1 MGDVSIGD
9 MAEFA
14 GGLSSDL
21 GNVVEMSDIGD
32 DMGFGLLAN
41 NRTPARGHS
50 GGNTVSIPNLPT
62 NSLGGINEISVK
74 PMENMDSVEIPL
86 GSFSSQSETHYNVRH
101 DTGNSMGYDN
111 GGLNENTQ
119 SSTSHNIHFTPAPQV
134 DPEKE
139 KADKMD
145 LLNKLTRLEKKGY
158 PVSRRYTM
166 DNTLDEILEEFTRL
180 TDARQLE
187 NSIKF
192 QRQIMMGMVTGMEMM
207 NEKFNPLDWKLDGW
221 SESVHENIDDFDE
234 VFEELYDKYKEKGKM
249 PPEARMVMMLA
260 GSGFMYHMSNSF
272 FRSKMPNMDDILR
285 KNPELAK
292 QMAAAAA
299 SAAGPGFGNFMGAA
313 MGVQP
318 QQQQQQMPP
327 AMGQQAPRY
336 DPNPPSFGTQM
347 PPPSYGG
354 PPVPSPMNSG
364 QFFTSPMAQMPQHVA
379 AAPSFGTQTA
389 RKEMRGPVGV
399 GVDDILQTFASVE
412 AQGGSMMSQP
422 AMAAAMELQ
431 SLASDEIQSQAESIR
446 TAGGRRRKRAS
457 PVGSTVSLNV

>member
-32 DMGFGLLAN
+32 VMGFGLLAN
-41 NRTPARGHS
+41 NRTPARGPS

-74 PMENMDSVEIPL
+74 PMESMESVEIPL
-86 GSFSSQSETHYNVRH
+86 SGFSSQNETHFNVRH
-101 DTGNSMGYDN
+101 DTGNSMGYDM

-139 KADKMD
+139 KANKMD
-145 LLNKLTRLEKKGY
+145 LINKLTRLEKKGY

-166 DNTLDEILEEFTRL
+166 DNTLDEIMEEFTRL

-192 QRQIMMGMVTGMEMM
+192 QRQIMMGLVTGMEMM

-221 SESVHENIDDFDE
+221 SESVHENIEDFDE

-318 QQQQQQMPP
+318 QASVPQQQP
-327 AMGQQAPRY
+327 PRY

-347 PPPSYGG
+347 PPPSFGG
-354 PPVPSPMNSG
+354 PPVPSPMNTG
-364 QFFTSPMAQMPQHVA
+364 QFFSSPMAQMPQHAA
-379 AAPSFGTQTA
+379 AAPSFGMQTA
-389 RKEMRGPVGV
+389 RREMRGPV
-399 GVDDILQTFASVE
+399 GVDDILQTFATVE

-422 AMAAAMELQ
+422 AMAVAVELQ

>member
-14 GGLSSDL
+14 GGLSADL
-21 GNVVEMSDIGD
+21 GNVVEMADIGD

-41 NRTPARGHS
+41 NRTPSRGHT

-74 PMENMDSVEIPL
+74 PMESMEETVEIPL
-86 GSFSSQSETHYNVRH
+86 GGGGFSSQGETQYNVRH
-101 DTGNSMGYDN
+101 DTGRYD
-111 GGLNENTQ
+111 GGLNENSQ
-119 SSTSHNIHFTPAPQV
+119 SSTSHNIHFTPAAPV

-145 LLNKLTRLEKKGY
+145 LINKLSRLEKKGY

-166 DNTLDEILEEFTRL
+166 DNTMDEIKEEFTRL

-192 QRQIMMGMVTGMEMM
+192 QRQIMMGLVTGMEMM

-318 QQQQQQMPP
+318 QAP
-327 AMGQQAPRY
+327 APQAPRY
-336 DPNPPSFGTQM
+336 DPNPPMAAM

-354 PPVPSPMNSG
+354 PPVPPAMNSG
-364 QFFTSPMAQMPQHVA
+364 QFFTSPMAQMPQHA
-379 AAPSFGTQTA
+379 AAASSFGVQTA
-389 RKEMRGPVGV
+389 RREMRGPV

-412 AQGGSMMSQP
+412 AQGASMMSQP
-422 AMAAAMELQ
+422 AMAAAVELQ

-446 TAGGRRRKRAS
+446 TAGGRRRKRTS

>member
-1 MGDVSIGD
+1 MGDVSIGE
-9 MAEFA
+9 MADFA

-21 GNVVEMSDIGD
+21 GNVVEMTDIGD

-41 NRTPARGHS
+41 NRTPARVPS
-50 GGNTVSIPNLPT
+50 GGNSVSIPNLPT

-74 PMENMDSVEIPL
+74 PMESMESVEIPL
-86 GSFSSQSETHYNVRH
+86 GGLASHGETHFNVRQ
-101 DTGNSMGYDN
+101 DTGSSMGYDM

-119 SSTSHNIHFTPAPQV
+119 SSTSHNIHFTPAAQV

-145 LLNKLTRLEKKGY
+145 LINKLTRLEKKGY

-166 DNTLDEILEEFTRL
+166 DNTLDEIKEEFTRL

-192 QRQIMMGMVTGMEMM
+192 QRQIMMGLVTGMEMM

-221 SESVHENIDDFDE
+221 SESVHENIEDFDE

-249 PPEARMVMMLA
+249 PPEARLVMMLA

-318 QQQQQQMPP
+318 QAQQMPP
-327 AMGQQAPRY
+327 AMGQPAPRY
-336 DPNPPSFGTQM
+336 DPNPPMAAM
-347 PPPSYGG
+347 PPPAFGG
-354 PPVPSPMNSG
+354 PPVPPPMSTG
-364 QFFTSPMAQMPQHVA
+364 QMWGSPMAQMPQHAA
-379 AAPSFGTQTA
+379 AAPAMQTA
-389 RKEMRGPVGV
+389 RREMRGPV

-422 AMAAAMELQ
+422 AMAAAVELQ

-446 TAGGRRRKRAS
+446 TAGGRRRKRTT

>member
-41 NRTPARGHS
+41 NRVPARGHS
-50 GGNTVSIPNLPT
+50 GGNSVSIPNLPT

-74 PMENMDSVEIPL
+74 PMESMEDTVEIPL
-86 GSFSSQSETHYNVRH
+86 SGGGGETQYNVRH
-101 DTGNSMGYDN
+101 DMGRSMAYD
-111 GGLNENTQ
+111 GGLNENSQ
-119 SSTSHNIHFTPAPQV
+119 SSTSHNIHFTPAAAV

-145 LLNKLTRLEKKGY
+145 LINKLGRLEKKGY

-166 DNTLDEILEEFTRL
+166 DNTLDEIKEEFTRL

-192 QRQIMMGMVTGMEMM
+192 QRQIMMGLVTGMEMM

-221 SESVHENIDDFDE
+221 SESVHENVEDFDE

-249 PPEARMVMMLA
+249 PAEARLVMMLA

-318 QQQQQQMPP
+318 MAQQAPP

-336 DPNPPSFGTQM
+336 DPNPPMAAM

-354 PPVPSPMNSG
+354 PPVPSPMNTG
-364 QFFTSPMAQMPQHVA
+364 QMWGSPMAQMPQHA
-379 AAPSFGTQTA
+379 AAASAPQMA
-389 RKEMRGPVGV
+389 RREMRGPV

-422 AMAAAMELQ
+422 AMAAAVELQ

-446 TAGGRRRKRAS
+446 TAGGRRRKRTS

>member
-21 GNVVEMSDIGD
+21 GNVVEMTDIGD

-41 NRTPARGHS
+41 NRTPARAPT
-50 GGNTVSIPNLPT
+50 GGNSVSIPNLPT

-74 PMENMDSVEIPL
+74 PMESMESMEIPL
-86 GSFSSQSETHYNVRH
+86 SSDGMETQFNVRH
-101 DTGNSMGYDN
+101 DTGRSVAFDM
-111 GGLNENTQ
+111 GGLNENSQ
-119 SSTSHNIHFTPAPQV
+119 SSTSHNIHFTPAAAV

-145 LLNKLTRLEKKGY
+145 LINKLTRLEKKGY

-166 DNTLDEILEEFTRL
+166 DNTLDEIKEEFTRL

-192 QRQIMMGMVTGMEMM
+192 QRQIMMGLVTGMEMM
-207 NEKFNPLDWKLDGW
+207 NENFNPLDWKLDGW
-221 SESVHENIDDFDE
+221 SESVHENIEDFDE

-249 PPEARMVMMLA
+249 PPEARLVMMLA

-318 QQQQQQMPP
+318 QAPVPQQQP
-327 AMGQQAPRY
+327 PRY
-336 DPNPPSFGTQM
+336 DPNPPMAAM
-347 PPPSYGG
+347 PPPAFGG
-354 PPVPSPMNSG
+354 PPVPPPMSTG
-364 QFFTSPMAQMPQHVA
+364 QMWGSPMAQMPQHAA
-379 AAPSFGTQTA
+379 AAPPPQTA
-389 RKEMRGPVGV
+389 RREMRGPVGV
-399 GVDDILQTFASVE
+399 DDILATFATVE

-422 AMAAAMELQ
+422 AMAAAVELQ

-446 TAGGRRRKRAS
+446 TAGGRRRKRTT

>member
-21 GNVVEMSDIGD
+21 GNVVEMADIGD

-41 NRTPARGHS
+41 NRTPARAPT
-50 GGNTVSIPNLPT
+50 GGNTVSIPSLPT

-74 PMENMDSVEIPL
+74 PMESMEETVEIPL
-86 GSFSSQSETHYNVRH
+86 SGGAETQYNVRY
-101 DTGNSMGYDN
+101 DTGRSMAFD
-111 GGLNENTQ
+111 GGLNENAQ
-119 SSTSHNIHFTPAPQV
+119 SSTSHNIHFTPAAAV

-145 LLNKLTRLEKKGY
+145 LINKLSRLEKKGY

-166 DNTLDEILEEFTRL
+166 DNTLDEIKEEFTRL

-192 QRQIMMGMVTGMEMM
+192 QRQIMMGLVTGMEMM

-221 SESVHENIDDFDE
+221 SESVHENIEDFDE

-318 QQQQQQMPP
+318 QAQAPP
-327 AMGQQAPRY
+327 MQQAPRY
-336 DPNPPSFGTQM
+336 DPNPPMAAM

-354 PPVPSPMNSG
+354 PPVPPPMSTG
-364 QFFTSPMAQMPQHVA
+364 QMWGSPMAQMPQHAA
-379 AAPSFGTQTA
+379 AAPPTQTA
-389 RKEMRGPVGV
+389 RKEMRGPMGV

-412 AQGGSMMSQP
+412 AQGVSMMSQP
-422 AMAAAMELQ
+422 AMAAAVELQ

-446 TAGGRRRKRAS
+446 TAGGRRRKRTT